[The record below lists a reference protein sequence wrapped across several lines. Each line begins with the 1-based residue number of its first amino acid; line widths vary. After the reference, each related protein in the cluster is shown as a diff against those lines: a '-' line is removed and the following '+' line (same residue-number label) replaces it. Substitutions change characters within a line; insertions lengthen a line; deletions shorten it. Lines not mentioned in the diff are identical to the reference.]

1 MKTLQALGLEPP
13 SGHLFHQTS
22 VDFHTL
28 EALQLQQRR
37 LRMTFPEVLGVEDEG
52 LKYGKIELSSWVWD
66 IILISNQQK

>member
-1 MKTLQALGLEPP
+1 MQGHGPPSLFFGHFPSHPDIQQVRMKTLQALGLEPP

-37 LRMTFPEVLGVEDEG
+37 LRMAFPEVGG
-52 LKYGKIELSSWVWD
+52 
-66 IILISNQQK
+66 

>member
-37 LRMTFPEVLGVEDEG
+37 LRMAFPEAGAQATVSRNETVETAVVEG
-52 LKYGKIELSSWVWD
+52 LRRH
-66 IILISNQQK
+66 